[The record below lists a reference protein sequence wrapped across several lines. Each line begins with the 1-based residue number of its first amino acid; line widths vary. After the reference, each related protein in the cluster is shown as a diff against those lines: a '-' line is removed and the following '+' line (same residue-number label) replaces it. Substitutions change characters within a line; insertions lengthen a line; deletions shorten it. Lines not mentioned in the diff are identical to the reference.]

1 MKLEM
6 NDILKNG
13 IQKRI
18 EHIPTEDMKL
28 KLWAQ
33 KALME
38 ARDFL
43 DSIGMKYLGEGKWDL
58 ENMKSNGTWKDVI

>member
-1 MKLEM
+1 MTDVLQ
-6 NDILKNG
+6 NG

-28 KLWAQ
+28 RLWAQ

-43 DSIGMKYLGEGKWDL
+43 DSIGMKYL
-58 ENMKSNGTWKDVI
+58 